1 MKLFNPE
8 CGEFNVYIDADI
20 LAYRSCVS
28 VEHDVVWDE
37 DSGLHVVFSDEKQAL
52 AVLNDM
58 IRDIS
63 HAVTNKFIKDACE
76 INWIYCLSSPVGNFR
91 KELEPTYKAN
101 RKTKLKPLCY
111 GEVVDYLMRTFGA
124 KSIPMLEGDDMLS
137 LYTSL
142 DQKYEGVNS
151 VIVTIDKDLKQVP
164 NTWIYDFVK
173 DEWYWTGDEA
183 EAERFH
189 AYQTLKG
196 DLTDGYSGCPK
207 IGEVKAWKI
216 VEGLSGKEL
225 WDTVI
230 EQYKKAG
237 KDYDYFLT
245 QARLAKMLTN
255 KEYDF
260 KLSEVKLWNPP
271 ED

>member
-1 MKLFNPE
+1 MQLFNPE
-8 CGEFNVYIDADI
+8 CTELNVYVDADI

-37 DSGLHVVFSDEKQAL
+37 DTGLHVVFSDEKQAK
-52 AVLNDM
+52 AVLNDL
-58 IRDIS
+58 ILSINK
-63 HAVTNKFIKDACE
+63 AVIDKFEGIAFD
-76 INWIYCLSSPVGNFR
+76 INWIYCLSSPEGNFR
-91 KELEPTYKAN
+91 KELDPTYKAN

-111 GEVVDYLMRTFGA
+111 GEVVDYLKTFFGA
-124 KSIPMLEGDDMLS
+124 HSVPKLEGDDMLS
-137 LYTSL
+137 LFTSY
-142 DQKYEGVNS
+142 DQTIEGVNS
-151 VIVTIDKDLKQVP
+151 VLVTIDKDLKQVP

-173 DEWYWTGDEA
+173 DEWFWTGDEA

-207 IGEVKAWKI
+207 IGEVKAWKL

-245 QARLAKMLTN
+245 QARLAKMLTG
-255 KEYDF
+255 KEYDC
-260 KLSEVKLWNPP
+260 KLSKVRLWTPP
-271 ED
+271 KD